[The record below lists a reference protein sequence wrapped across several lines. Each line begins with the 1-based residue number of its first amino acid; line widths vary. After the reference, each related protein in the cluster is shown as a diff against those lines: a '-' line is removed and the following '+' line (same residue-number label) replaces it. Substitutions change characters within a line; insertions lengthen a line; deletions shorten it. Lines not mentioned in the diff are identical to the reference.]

1 MNNYANN
8 MDNLE
13 KNGQISRNIHRTKT
27 ESRRNRQF
35 E

>member
-13 KNGQISRNIHRTKT
+13 KNGQISRNIQPTKT
-27 ESRRNRQF
+27 ESKKK
-35 E
+35 